1 MAQDLKLVIKESAN
15 PTKAQCKEILKLL
28 EQAGVRVTPVQ
39 NIVSNS

>member
-15 PTKAQCKEILKLL
+15 PAKAQRKDILKLL

-39 NIVSNS
+39 KTVSNS